1 MVTAKPVTLSYCRTH
16 SSVLDLTVQFT
27 LYFDDVCNLIFLK
40 IRKRIQSAGGG
51 SLSRTHRQ
59 ASRSNL

>member
-1 MVTAKPVTLSYCRTH
+1 MVTAKPVTLSYSH

-40 IRKRIQSAGGG
+40 IRKQIQGAGDG

-59 ASRSNL
+59 ASQSDL